1 MDRSELIASF
11 QDTLTLS
18 TTGELDS
25 LTKKAVDSSKVYY
38 EGFESGVQIR
48 EAECHIAMS
57 ANTTF
62 AEAQKY
68 VGEGRIA
75 VLNFAN
81 PVNPGGGV
89 ETGAMGQEECL
100 CRSSNLYTCLRANHL
115 YDEYYDYHSKLNS
128 HFYSDR
134 LIYTRDV
141 TVFKNDSAIPAKLPR
156 ENWFHVDVITCAA
169 V

>member
-48 EAECHIAMS
+48 EAECQIAIS

-81 PVNPGGGV
+81 PVNPGWW
-89 ETGAMGQEECL
+89 C
-100 CRSSNLYTCLRANHL
+100 
-115 YDEYYDYHSKLNS
+115 
-128 HFYSDR
+128 
-134 LIYTRDV
+134 
-141 TVFKNDSAIPAKLPR
+141 
-156 ENWFHVDVITCAA
+156 
-169 V
+169 